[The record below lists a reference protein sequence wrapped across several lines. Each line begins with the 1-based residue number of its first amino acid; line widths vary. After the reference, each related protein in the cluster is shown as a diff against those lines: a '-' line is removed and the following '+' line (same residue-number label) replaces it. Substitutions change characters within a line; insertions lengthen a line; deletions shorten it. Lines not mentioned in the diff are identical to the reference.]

1 MLSAASTHLLS
12 VLQQHEN
19 SSAAILVPRLH
30 RFELAKEPG
39 RSCHMVFPTVAQHVC
54 QVADSCSACSLRKPL
69 LLPADW
75 QDELKAYVAQ
85 HPSTRLLDS
94 FEAIKV
100 LGNRD
105 RMLRALDGG
114 LRLKAPGSAGGQELM
129 CRVPVQVTIDT
140 GGWSGGG

>member
-1 MLSAASTHLLS
+1 M
-12 VLQQHEN
+12 
-19 SSAAILVPRLH
+19 P
-30 RFELAKEPG
+30 
-39 RSCHMVFPTVAQHVC
+39 PT
-54 QVADSCSACSLRKPL
+54 

-75 QDELKAYVAQ
+75 QRELKSYVAR

-94 FEAIKV
+94 FEAIEV

-114 LRLKAPGSAGGQELM
+114 LRLKAPGAAEGQELM

-140 GGWSGGG
+140 GAWPSCGCMYAAGLQAEQTLCQAAAGSRAEQMLCQMAVGAP